1 MKSKWVSFY
10 SGIAASSVMTGTLI
24 AANHMAKKYGQ
35 KPKEEKMFKL
45 NTINIIDYGVKKFL
59 EADDEQ
65 IQKILGFINKDKH
78 NIKTE

>member
-1 MKSKWVSFY
+1 MKSKWISFY

-35 KPKEEKMFKL
+35 KIKEEKMF
-45 NTINIIDYGVKKFL
+45 NINSINIIDYGIKKFL

-65 IQKILGFINKDKH
+65 IQKIMGFINKDKYH
-78 NIKTE
+78 GKTE